1 MAEAA
6 MMLPMMAQQAGD
18 NIQQIATGITDYLI
32 EKQEARQM
40 EAETSA
46 ALKLKEAQLSDKANE
61 TTEEKRV
68 EEQGVEDRI
77 KGEEYMVRH

>member
-6 MMLPMMAQQAGD
+6 MMLPMIAQQAGD

-46 ALKLKEAQLSDKANE
+46 ALKLKEAQLSDKAYE
-61 TTEEKRV
+61 TTEERGWKN
-68 EEQGVEDRI
+68 
-77 KGEEYMVRH
+77 KGWKIV